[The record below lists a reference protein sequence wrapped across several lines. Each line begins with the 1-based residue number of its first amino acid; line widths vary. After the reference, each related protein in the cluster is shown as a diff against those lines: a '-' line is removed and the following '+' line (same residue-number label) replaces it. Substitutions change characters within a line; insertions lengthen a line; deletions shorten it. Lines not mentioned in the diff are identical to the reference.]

1 MSHDLYTVTLTDLGT
16 YTLTVAASTPREAES
31 IAKSVLFEEWS
42 QMPASMTT
50 VKREAEAEA
59 KAEPVATPPVRE
71 FRVAGRYSIQFEIA
85 VPAGTA
91 SEAEQHAKRLYAEN
105 CGPYEFNTGEETV
118 SWYGAREAQS

>member
-16 YTLTVAASTPREAES
+16 YTLTVAASTSREAES
-31 IAKSVLFEEWS
+31 IAKSVLFEEWT

-50 VKREAEAEA
+50 VKREAEA
-59 KAEPVATPPVRE
+59 KAEPVATPPVRQ
-71 FRVAGRYSIQFEIA
+71 FRVPGSYEIAFEIL

-91 SEAEQHAKRLYAEN
+91 AEAEQHAKRLYAEN

-118 SWYGAREAQS
+118 TWFTAREVQS

>member
-31 IAKSVLFEEWS
+31 IAKSVLFEEWT
-42 QMPASMTT
+42 QMPTRMTT
-50 VKREAEAEA
+50 VKREAEA

-71 FRVAGRYSIQFEIA
+71 FRVAGSYSIQFEIA
-85 VPAGTA
+85 VPASTA

-118 SWYGAREAQS
+118 TWFAAREVQS